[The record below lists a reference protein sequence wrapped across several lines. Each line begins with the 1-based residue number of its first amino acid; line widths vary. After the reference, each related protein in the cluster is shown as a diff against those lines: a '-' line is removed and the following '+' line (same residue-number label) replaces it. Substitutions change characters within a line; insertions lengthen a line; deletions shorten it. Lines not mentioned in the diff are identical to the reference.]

1 VTAEPVQSYPEAT
14 FAFIDLAGFTAL
26 TETHGDQDAVA
37 WLDRFAAV
45 VAASLAS
52 PEQLVK
58 TIGDAVML
66 RFSDPAAGVAAV
78 TATFRACTP
87 RTGLP
92 LPRAGMHHGAAVQRG
107 DDWFGTTVNLAAR
120 ITALARPGELLA
132 TQPVAA
138 AARVGGVVVV
148 DRGLHPIRNLGD
160 PIELFELHPDPERG
174 AHVVDPVCRMQV
186 DPHLAAG
193 QLSHRNTDFWFCSL
207 SCAAAFAND
216 PDRYA
221 AD

>member
-1 VTAEPVQSYPEAT
+1 VTPESGPAGQEAT

-26 TETHGDQDAVA
+26 TETHGDQDAIA

-45 VAASLAS
+45 VAATLES

-66 RFSDPAAGVAAV
+66 RFADPGAGVAAV

-87 RTGLP
+87 RSGMP
-92 LPRAGMHHGAAVQRG
+92 LPRAGMHHGAAVPRG

-132 TQPVAA
+132 TQPIAE
-138 AARVGGVVVV
+138 AARAGGVVVI
-148 DRGLHPIRNLGD
+148 DRGPHPIRNLGE
-160 PIELFELHPDPERG
+160 PVELYELHPDPHRG
-174 AHVVDPVCRMQV
+174 AQVVDPVCRMQV

-193 QLSHRNTDFWFCSL
+193 HLHHHQTDFWFCSL
-207 SCAAAFAND
+207 SCVAAFAQD
-216 PDRYA
+216 PDRYV